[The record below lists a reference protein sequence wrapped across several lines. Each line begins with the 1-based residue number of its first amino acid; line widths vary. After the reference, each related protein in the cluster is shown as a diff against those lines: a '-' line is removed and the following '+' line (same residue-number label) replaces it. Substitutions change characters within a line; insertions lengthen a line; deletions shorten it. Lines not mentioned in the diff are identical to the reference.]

1 MNYYGIQQKHT
12 CTHNHKTKKERH
24 ILELYKG
31 KVNNVKK
38 RIQTREVLAGLRN
51 FGLEEWIHIDGVR
64 YLYACNA
71 CNIQATMT
79 VNPFHVNPSKM
90 TVEKEKTTDRAAA
103 TPCCAFLLSS

>member
-1 MNYYGIQQKHT
+1 MASSKN
-12 CTHNHKTKKERH
+12 THAPATTTKKERH

-31 KVNNVKK
+31 KVNNVKQ
-38 RIQTREVLAGLRN
+38 RIQTREMLAGLRN

-71 CNIQATMT
+71 CNIRATMT

-90 TVEKEKTTDRAAA
+90 TVKKEKTTDRAAA

>member
-1 MNYYGIQQKHT
+1 MHPQQQDE
-12 CTHNHKTKKERH
+12 KKKDI

-38 RIQTREVLAGLRN
+38 RIQTREMLSGFRN

-71 CNIQATMT
+71 CNIRPTMT
-79 VNPFHVNPSKM
+79 VNPFHVNPSRM
-90 TVEKEKTTDRAAA
+90 AVEKEKTTDRAAA
-103 TPCCAFLLSS
+103 TPCCAFLLLS

>member
-1 MNYYGIQQKHT
+1 MASSKNT
-12 CTHNHKTKKERH
+12 RTHNHKTKKRERH

-38 RIQTREVLAGLRN
+38 RIQTREMLAGFRN

-64 YLYACNA
+64 YLYA
-71 CNIQATMT
+71 

-90 TVEKEKTTDRAAA
+90 AVEKEKTTDRAAA